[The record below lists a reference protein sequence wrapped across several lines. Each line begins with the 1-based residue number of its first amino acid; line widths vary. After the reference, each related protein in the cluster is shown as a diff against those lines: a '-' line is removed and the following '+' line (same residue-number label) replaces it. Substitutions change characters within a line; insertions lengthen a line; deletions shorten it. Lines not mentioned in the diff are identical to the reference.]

1 MNGNGRHVSV
11 LRNEVVVALAPSNGE
26 TFVDGTFGGG
36 GYSRALLDAAKC
48 QVYGIDRDPD
58 ALARAQSLKAKYGER
73 LTLVAGRFS
82 KMDELLRSR
91 RVTAVD
97 GVALDLGVSSDQID
111 NPERGFSFQS
121 DGPLDMRMERDGPS
135 AADVVNTYDE
145 GALDQIIWTYGEER
159 KARAIA
165 RAIVHAREKAPL
177 QRTGDLAEICARVV
191 GGHHDGIH
199 PATRTFQALRIY
211 VNDELGELARG
222 LAAAERLLKPG
233 GRLAVVSFHSL
244 EDRIVKRFLAERSGH
259 TPRASRHAPSAG
271 AQVPGSFALKTRKAI
286 APSSA
291 EIARN
296 PRARSAKLRAAVRTS
311 EPALPFDP
319 VKSGLLLEV
328 QT

>member
-1 MNGNGRHVSV
+1 MSGNGRHVSV

-26 TFVDGTFGGG
+26 TFIDGTFGGG

-58 ALARAQSLKAKYGER
+58 ALTRAQPLKAKYGER
-73 LTLVAGRFS
+73 LTLMAGRFS
-82 KMDELLRSR
+82 NMDELLRSR
-91 RVTAVD
+91 RVITVD
-97 GVALDLGVSSDQID
+97 GVTLDLGVSSDQID
-111 NPERGFSFQS
+111 NAERGFSFQQ

-135 AADVVNTYDE
+135 AADVVNTYSE
-145 GALDQIIWTYGEER
+145 ETLDQIIWTLGEER
-159 KARAIA
+159 KARAVA
-165 RAIVHAREKAPL
+165 RAIIHAREKAPL
-177 QRTGDLAEICARVV
+177 MRTSDLAEICARVV
-191 GGHHDGIH
+191 GGHHDGLH

-286 APSSA
+286 TPSSA

-328 QT
+328 QE

>member
-1 MNGNGRHVSV
+1 MSGNGRHVSV
-11 LRNEVVVALAPSNGE
+11 LRNEVVLALAPSTGE
-26 TFVDGTFGGG
+26 IFVDGTFGAG

-48 QVYGIDRDPD
+48 HVYAVDRDPD
-58 ALARAQSLKAKYGER
+58 AIARAQTLKAKYGDR
-73 LTLVAGRFS
+73 LTLLTGRFS

-91 RVTAVD
+91 RVTEVD

-121 DGPLDMRMERDGPS
+121 DGPLDMRMESAGPS
-135 AADVVNTYDE
+135 AADVVNTYSE
-145 GALDQIIWTYGEER
+145 GALDQIIWTLGEER

-177 QRTGDLAEICARVV
+177 MRTADLSEICARVV
-191 GGHHDGIH
+191 GGHHDGLH

-271 AQVPGSFALKTRKAI
+271 ASAPGSFALKTRKAI
-286 APSSA
+286 TPSSA

-319 VKSGLLLEV
+319 DKSGLVLEV
-328 QT
+328 QP

>member
-1 MNGNGRHVSV
+1 MSGNGRHVSV
-11 LRNEVVVALAPSNGE
+11 LRNEIVVALGPSNGE
-26 TFVDGTFGGG
+26 TYVDGTFGGG
-36 GYSRALLDAAKC
+36 GYSRALLEAAKC
-48 QVYGIDRDPD
+48 SVYGIDRDPD
-58 ALARAQSLKAKYGER
+58 AITRAQPLKAKYGDR
-73 LTLVAGRFS
+73 LTLLSGRFG
-82 KMDELLRSR
+82 KMDELLRAR
-91 RVTAVD
+91 RVTSVD

-111 NPERGFSFQS
+111 DPERGFSFQK
-121 DGPLDMRMERDGPS
+121 DGPLDMRMEHDGPS
-135 AADVVNTYDE
+135 AADVVNSYEE
-145 GALDQIIWTYGEER
+145 GALDQIIWTLGEER
-159 KARAIA
+159 KARAVA
-165 RAIVHAREKAPL
+165 RAIVNARANAPL
-177 QRTGDLAEICARVV
+177 LRTSDLVEICARVV

-259 TPRASRHAPSAG
+259 TPRASRHAPVAG
-271 AQVPGSFALKTRKAI
+271 AQEPGSFSLKTRKAI
-286 APSSA
+286 VPSAA

-319 VKSGLLLEV
+319 VKSGLVLEV
-328 QT
+328 RP